1 MAYCFLLS
9 RDLDKGVYSFCIG
22 VFLCAL
28 ETPVFCVRQNTKT
41 NMKESQYRIIAF
53 CCRNAFE
60 SDPILLE
67 KGWHAYE
74 PEITILSV
82 PCSSKVETL
91 SIIKAF
97 ESGVDGIVIL
107 GCKEN
112 TCRLLDGNL
121 RAQRT
126 IDYTKKLLSEI
137 DIDTNRLFMVQL
149 GSDEFTDFEHVAH
162 HINELIRS
170 LGKVS

>member
-1 MAYCFLLS
+1 MTEAPI
-9 RDLDKGVYSFCIG
+9 RVIG
-22 VFLCAL
+22 
-28 ETPVFCVRQNTKT
+28 
-41 NMKESQYRIIAF
+41 F
-53 CCRNAFE
+53 CCKNAIE
-60 SDPILLE
+60 SDPVLAE
-67 KGWHAYE
+67 KRWHAFE
-74 PEITILSV
+74 PEIKILSV

-97 ESGVDGIVIL
+97 ESGIDGIFVL

-126 IDYTKKLLSEI
+126 INHTKKLLSEI
-137 DIDTNRLFMVQL
+137 NIETNRLTMVQL
-149 GSDEFTDFEHVAH
+149 GTSEFKDFNHVACYMT
-162 HINELIRS
+162 ELIRT